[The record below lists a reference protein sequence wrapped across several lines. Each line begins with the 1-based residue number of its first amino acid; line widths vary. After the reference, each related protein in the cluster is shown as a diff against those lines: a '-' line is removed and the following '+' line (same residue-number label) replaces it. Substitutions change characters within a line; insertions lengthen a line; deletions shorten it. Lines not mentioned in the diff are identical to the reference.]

1 MPSSFHFHRFFRM
14 QPRRHSGLIHR
25 REPCPFSPRVSVY
38 EIRRDPSIELKN
50 GEHGLGYFTP
60 LKGSAICRPEFL
72 CPLVDLQWN
81 LIPNRVYTNSLEAT
95 NESIILGSHDV
106 KRVLDNVP
114 RVFDTI
120 NQFPASAGG

>member
-1 MPSSFHFHRFFRM
+1 MH
-14 QPRRHSGLIHR
+14 
-25 REPCPFSPRVSVY
+25 

-72 CPLVDLQWN
+72 CPLAELLVDLQRN
-81 LIPNRVYTNSLEAT
+81 LIPNRVYTKSLDAT
-95 NESIILGSHDV
+95 NKGIILGSHDV

-114 RVFDTI
+114 RVFDAT
-120 NQFPASAGG
+120 NQLPASTGG